1 MAEARAHH
9 SSRYWLL
16 KTLCLNNLYGVDLMA
31 EAAEIAKLRL
41 FLKLAAQLDDPA
53 RMEPLPDLDFNIK
66 SGNLLVGIAD
76 ATDIERRFSDRGVL
90 PFGLDLAMDAAESV
104 AAAYDDFVAA
114 QAAETGT
121 EGEQHAKGLLQAKIK
136 AISGQVDAALY
147 EMRNESQDFEEW
159 RKSHQPFHWFA
170 EFPAVWRKGGFDAII
185 GNPPYIGLKGKKRN
199 QFGYKWVGYETENC
213 PDLYA
218 VCTERASTLLN
229 KQGRFAMIVMHSLCF
244 HNAFEPNRKFLENEF
259 VSLWISSYSRAADC
273 LFSGSA
279 KVRNSII
286 ISSKQFQAGLFTT
299 RCHRWLT
306 LSRLELFQLLEYGQ
320 PSKILMNCGN
330 LPRWPFADNRKV
342 ADAFTYLVRRC
353 TPLEKS
359 LGASSDIKLGFKT
372 TAATQTLSIYTS
384 EPPTIDPETKLPAS
398 TVSNRSG
405 WLSFED
411 ARCLHLALL
420 CLAGRWGYLWWLMFG
435 DEFDVTRGV
444 LVALPCDIERLATAK
459 ELSPAPCD
467 MELVSL
473 VARLFE
479 LSTQLQEGMTDHV
492 EYNLRGSGDRRVLVG
507 RYMMWKLRHI
517 TDEADWLLAQAWG
530 LTWEQYEAAGNLRDR
545 MTFGNRE

>member
-1 MAEARAHH
+1 
-9 SSRYWLL
+9 
-16 KTLCLNNLYGVDLMA
+16 MA

-90 PFGLDLAMDAAESV
+90 PFGLELAMDAAESV

-114 QAAETGT
+114 QAAETGA

-170 EFPAVWRKGGFDAII
+170 EFPAVWRNGGFDAII

-199 QFGYKWVGYETENC
+199 QFDYKWVGYETENC

-229 KQGRFAMIVMHSLCF
+229 DKGRFAMIVMHSLCF
-244 HNAFEPNRKFLENEF
+244 HKGYKLLREYLENCF
-259 VSLWISSYSRAADC
+259 SMLWVSSYWSNRNG
-273 LFSGSA
+273 LFAGSA
-279 KVRNSII
+279 NVRNTVVIASGEGNGELNT
-286 ISSKQFQAGLFTT
+286 SRCRRWSTSAREHLFATQQYVT
-299 RCHRWLT
+299 PNA
-306 LSRLELFQLLEYGQ
+306 LLL
-320 PSKILMNCGN
+320 KCGN
-330 LPRWPFADNRKV
+330 VPQWPFVDEKALVDAFASMAEDQARLGQAVVQGGVFALGYKKV
-342 ADAFTYLVRRC
+342 ARYM
-353 TPLEKS
+353 
-359 LGASSDIKLGFKT
+359 LGAFVD
-372 TAATQTLSIYTS
+372 
-384 EPPTIDPETKLPAS
+384 PPPIVSPTGVETISPHDA
-398 TVSNRSG
+398 
-405 WLSFED
+405 WLSFESSVQRD
-411 ARCLHLALL
+411 LALMVL
-420 CLAGRWGYLWWLMFG
+420 TGRWAYVWWAIYG
-435 DEFDVTRGV
+435 DEFHVTRGV
-444 LVALPCDIERLATAK
+444 LVALPCDIERLAA
-459 ELSPAPCD
+459 SHHAPCD
-467 MELVSL
+467 MELEILVDQLLSL
-473 VARLFE
+473 ASNLKK
-479 LSTQLQEGMTDHV
+479 QMPHHLQWHITEGGG
-492 EYNLRGSGDRRVLVG
+492 RVG
-507 RYMMWKLRHI
+507 RYELSFLRHI